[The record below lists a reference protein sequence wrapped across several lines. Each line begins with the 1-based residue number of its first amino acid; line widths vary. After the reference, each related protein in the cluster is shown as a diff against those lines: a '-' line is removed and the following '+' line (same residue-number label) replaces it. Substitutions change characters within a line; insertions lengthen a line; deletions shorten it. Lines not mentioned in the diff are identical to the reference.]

1 MLKKQIRLNHE
12 NEGRRRKAEEMQ
24 QVSSSS
30 SAREA
35 ETVDVHAIGSEK
47 VAPIINEAS
56 LEVDET
62 DIGSYH
68 TKRTA
73 ANGDGRRTRRKS
85 TPELD
90 EGMDGGTND
99 DIEEDDDFSDISRGS
114 EMGSNIGHGLDR
126 ALTVPV
132 STEVRQM
139 KFTPCSMFYWYY
151 IGFQNSGDE
160 GLEFH
165 IIRPLLALPHY
176 SHLSGTKSRP
186 KLRCGMK
193 DCRRHTSYYCV
204 KCTRELQHQASG
216 MVGKVKVY
224 ALCSPMVEN
233 NIYCFYRHSLGLGER
248 EKAVAEELKAI
259 DAQKPKKHSFHLRNS
274 KKPGGSVSSTGAVV
288 EGGVSSSNAENV
300 VGHISTSSIPPLPIP
315 PTVSSVVNDS
325 SDVES
330 QI

>member
-24 QVSSSS
+24 QVNSSS

-35 ETVDVHAIGSEK
+35 ETVVDVHAGGSEK
-47 VAPIINEAS
+47 DAPIINEAS
-56 LEVDET
+56 LEVDEI
-62 DIGSYH
+62 DNGKYH

-73 ANGDGRRTRRKS
+73 DGRRLRRK
-85 TPELD
+85 TNPEDLV
-90 EGMDGGTND
+90 EGMEGGTND
-99 DIEEDDDFSDISRGS
+99 EIEEDDDFSDISRGS
-114 EMGSNIGHGLDR
+114 EVGSNIGHGLDR
-126 ALTVPV
+126 ALTVPIT
-132 STEVRQM
+132 TEVRQM
-139 KFTPCSMFYWYY
+139 KITPCSMFYLYC

-204 KCTRELQHQASG
+204 KCTRELQHQTSG

-259 DAQKPKKHSFHLRNS
+259 DAQKPKKHSFHLHRNS